1 MTFTGVKTQ
10 IQQFLYKLE
19 LDKDKLYDV
28 EIKVHRN
35 HRNLDQNGKAWVIM
49 TEMANILRIP
59 KEEVYLSML
68 KSYGQRTYILLESNI
83 NPNEYFK
90 YYELESTFTKNSKEF
105 KSYLVFR
112 GTSTYDTREMAIFI
126 DGVIQEA
133 EQLGINTEIF

>member
-28 EIKVHRN
+28 EIKVHRK
-35 HRNLDQNGKAWVIM
+35 HRNLDQNGKVWAIM

-90 YYELESTFTKNSKEF
+90 YYELESTFTKNNKEF

-112 GTSTYDTREMAIFI
+112 GTSTYDTREMSIFI
-126 DGVIQEA
+126 DGVVQEA